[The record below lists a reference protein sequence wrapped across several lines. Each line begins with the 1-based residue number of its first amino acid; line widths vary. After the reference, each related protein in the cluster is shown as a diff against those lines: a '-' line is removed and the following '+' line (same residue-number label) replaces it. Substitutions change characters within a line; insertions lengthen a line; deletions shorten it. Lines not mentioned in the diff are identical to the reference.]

1 MFSKM
6 AKAELPGATPR
17 HLPGPLN
24 ESPREERELATR
36 FVAGER
42 AAAEEV
48 ITRYAPRITR
58 LMRRMLS
65 WQTGVDDVVQDTFV
79 AALASRQKF
88 RGNSQL
94 ETWLVRIAVNRCRA
108 FHRRRLL
115 RSKLFA
121 AWRDARTKDVDG
133 GADASSLADEQA
145 AAVRSAV
152 AGLSP
157 KYREVVVLFYLEDM
171 TAQET
176 ADALSLKRNTV
187 EVRLT
192 RARKMLAEPLA
203 VLMDTLP

>member
-1 MFSKM
+1 MSAKM

-17 HLPGPLN
+17 HLPGSLN

-58 LMRRMLS
+58 LVRRMLS
-65 WQTGVDDVVQDTFV
+65 WQTDVDDVVQDTFV

-88 RGNSQL
+88 RGNSQI

-115 RSKLFA
+115 RGKLFA
-121 AWRDARTKDVDG
+121 AWRDARREDVNG
-133 GADASSLADEQA
+133 SADASSLAEEHA

-203 VLMDTLP
+203 VLMDTLS